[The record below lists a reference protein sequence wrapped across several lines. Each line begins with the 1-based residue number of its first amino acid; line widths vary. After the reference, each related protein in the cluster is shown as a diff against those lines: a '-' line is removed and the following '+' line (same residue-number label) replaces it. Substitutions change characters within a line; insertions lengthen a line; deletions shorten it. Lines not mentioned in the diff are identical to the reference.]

1 MDDSTPMRALTI
13 GVSIFIALATIT
25 AIMIYYNTAKN
36 AAGIIGNQAKDIA
49 TSYRQDIEDMLL
61 SGGTITGTDV
71 INLLNYFKND
81 QNVNIT
87 INNQKYIQQPSD
99 KGVVCNNGVC
109 NIVENSNVNN
119 SDNLESILKRILPNQ
134 DFKIYV
140 TDNRYR
146 GKTNKVRGS
155 KFECLKI

>member
-87 INNQKYIQQPSD
+87 IKNQKYIQQPSD
-99 KGVVCNNGVC
+99 KGVVCTDGVC
-109 NIVENSNVNN
+109 TTENSNVNN
-119 SDNLESILKRILPNQ
+119 SDNFDSILKRILPNQ
-134 DFKIYV
+134 NFEM
-140 TDNRYR
+140 
-146 GKTNKVRGS
+146 NKVDMIGTEVKQITLTGKRLL
-155 KFECLKI
+155 ED

>member
-81 QNVNIT
+81 Q
-87 INNQKYIQQPSD
+87 KYIQQPSD
-99 KGVVCNNGVC
+99 KGVVCTDGVC
-109 NIVENSNVNN
+109 TTENSNVNN
-119 SDNLESILKRILPNQ
+119 SDNFDSILKRILPNQ
-134 DFKIYV
+134 NFEM
-140 TDNRYR
+140 
-146 GKTNKVRGS
+146 NKVDMIGTEVKQITLTGKRLL
-155 KFECLKI
+155 ED